1 MQRTDTN
8 LFADAPAP
16 GAPPARKGS
25 SYAAAW
31 VIFVVVVIVVLFIVL
46 GCWNKKTTVSTPFQ
60 SESKSDEEESSED
73 PTPIRII
80 HLNQKNAATPLPF

>member
-1 MQRTDTN
+1 MQRTDPT
-8 LFADAPAP
+8 LFVDPAP
-16 GAPPARKGS
+16 PRAKKGS

-46 GCWNKKTTVSTPFQ
+46 GCWNKKDAVSTQ
-60 SESKSDEEESSED
+60 VAKDEAE
-73 PTPIRII
+73 PGPGAPAVAPPLRII